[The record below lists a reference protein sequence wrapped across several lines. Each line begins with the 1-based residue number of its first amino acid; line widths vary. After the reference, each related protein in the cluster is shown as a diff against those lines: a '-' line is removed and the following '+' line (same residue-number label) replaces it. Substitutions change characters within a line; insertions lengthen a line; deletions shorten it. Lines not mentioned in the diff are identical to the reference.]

1 MFKKDPVFVTKIC
14 VIIIIC
20 AIIFSFVGSAFG
32 ARANAQ
38 TAPATGQ
45 SDGIIPGS
53 ENIPRVSLGDFFT
66 RMIET
71 TGIFSFIMDKIDR
84 QSTEYDEVTGGYKTT
99 TVYGWQTLL
108 MIFVGFGLIYL
119 AVGKKFEP
127 LILIPIGFG
136 TIFANIPFAGM
147 AEAGGF
153 LDIIYNAGIG
163 NTFFPLLVFMGV
175 GAMTDFGPLIANPK
189 TAILGAAAQF
199 GIFGALFFV
208 SLSNFIPGIDFNIL
222 EACAI
227 AIIGGADGPTAI
239 YIAQTLADH
248 LLATIAIA
256 AYTYMALV
264 PIIQPPIM
272 RLLTTKAERK
282 IRMKQLREV
291 SQKEKMLF
299 PLMVFGLS
307 VFLLPSAAPLVGAF
321 MLGNFLRECKVAD
334 RLSDTAQNAMINI
347 VSILLSLGIG
357 SRMTPERFLN
367 PSSLIIIGM
376 GLIAFMIG
384 TASGVLIA
392 KFMNL
397 FLKDKINPLIGSAGV
412 SAVPMAARVSNK
424 VGLEEDPGNFLLMHA
439 MGPNVAGVIGSAIAA
454 GVMIAVYGG

>member
-1 MFKKDPVFVTKIC
+1 MFNKNDPVFITKIC
-14 VIIIIC
+14 LLIVC
-20 AIIFSFVGSAFG
+20 GVFVFSLVSAAFSP
-32 ARANAQ
+32 RVSAQ
-38 TAPATGQ
+38 TTDPTEQ
-45 SDGIIPGS
+45 SGIIPGS
-53 ENIPRVSLGDFFT
+53 ENIPHVSLGNFFSKI
-66 RMIET
+66 IES
-71 TGIFSFIMDKIDR
+71 TGIYAFITDRIER
-84 QSTEYDEVTGGYKTT
+84 QSTEFDEDAGVYKTT

-108 MIFVGFGLIYL
+108 MVAIGFVLIYL

-147 AEAGGF
+147 AEPGGF
-153 LDIIYNAGIG
+153 LDIIYRAGIG
-163 NTFFPLLVFMGV
+163 NTFFPLLIFMGV

-208 SLSNFIPGIDFNIL
+208 SIANYIPGVDFNLL

-248 LLATIAIA
+248 LLATIAVA

-272 RLLTTKAERK
+272 RLLTTKAERR
-282 IRMKQLREV
+282 IRMKQLRDV

-299 PLMVFGLS
+299 PLVVFALS

-321 MLGNFLRECKVAD
+321 MLGNFFRECKVAD
-334 RLSDTAQNAMINI
+334 RLSDTAQNALINI

-384 TASGVLIA
+384 TASGVMIA

-397 FLKDKINPLIGSAGV
+397 FLKEKINPLIGSAGV

-454 GVMIAVYGG
+454 GVMIAIYGG